1 MGSLKSEKLD
11 PFRGRDY
18 RTFAENFLAKSQ
30 DTRKPRIISRSANR
44 LKSCIRSTPR
54 SRV

>member
-1 MGSLKSEKLD
+1 MGSLKSEKSD

-30 DTRKPRIISRSANR
+30 DTRKPRIISRSAVHIDC
-44 LKSCIRSTPR
+44 LVISQDTD
-54 SRV
+54 